1 MIIKRLQSLL
11 LATLCV
17 LTSALA
23 QAAEQEFKEFNLG
36 FYYDKDA
43 ARNVKRLGGMEMHAH
58 ICASQFNQ
66 ALFSAGITDVWVNP
80 KVIAELDYDG
90 EGDTKDALLRHI
102 AEEAPEAID
111 ELETYKLDFIIVF
124 VCLNYDE
131 AASERTLGVT
141 ISLYHRPGEFDAGD
155 DHKAQWAEE
164 LIGSDIE
171 GVFFDV
177 IETPIP
183 DKPGKVR
190 LTYVYRVLAL
200 DLYEA
205 LNSYTFTHEL
215 GHIFGAG
222 HSRDQNEQRGPSS
235 EDFTPYA
242 SGTYL
247 TIKEDGEKYHYC
259 SVMSYN
265 DAGYTDSGIQYIQ
278 LPMFSSP
285 RPQIIGSHGETVLG
299 SREDDNARAV
309 QENAYLLAANRPYE
323 IEDDEGAIDGTVTG
337 EYVEYDPNAATEDA
351 PALPT
356 FSTWAPEFL
365 LEQS

>member
-1 MIIKRLQSLL
+1 MIFKKLQLVILAALCILTASL
-11 LATLCV
+11 AH
-17 LTSALA
+17 
-23 QAAEQEFKEFNLG
+23 AEQEFKEFNLG

-58 ICASQFNQ
+58 ICSSQFNQ

-80 KVIAELDYDG
+80 HVIAELDYDG
-90 EGDTKDALLRHI
+90 EGDTIDALLRHI
-102 AEEAPEAID
+102 AEEAPEAIE

-124 VCLNYDE
+124 VCLKHD
-131 AASERTLGVT
+131 ADASERTLGVT
-141 ISLYHRPGEFDAGD
+141 ISLYHRPGVFNEGD
-155 DHKAQWAEE
+155 DHEKEWAEE
-164 LIGSDIE
+164 LVGSDIE

-183 DKPGKVR
+183 NRPGKVR
-190 LTYVYRVLAL
+190 LTYVYRVLAM

-242 SGTYL
+242 SGSYL
-247 TIKEDGEKYHYC
+247 TIKEDGEKHHYC

-265 DAGYTDSGIQYIQ
+265 DAAYTDSGIQYTQ

-285 RPQIIGSHGETVLG
+285 HPQVIGSHGETVLG
-299 SREDDNARAV
+299 SDEDDNARAV
-309 QENAYLLAANRPYE
+309 QENAYLLAENRPYQTGKDKE
-323 IEDDEGAIDGTVTG
+323 KIDGVITG
-337 EYVEYDPNAATEDA
+337 EYVEYDPNADSQEE
-351 PALPT
+351 PELPT
-356 FSTWAPEFL
+356 FSTWAPEYL
-365 LEQS
+365 QN